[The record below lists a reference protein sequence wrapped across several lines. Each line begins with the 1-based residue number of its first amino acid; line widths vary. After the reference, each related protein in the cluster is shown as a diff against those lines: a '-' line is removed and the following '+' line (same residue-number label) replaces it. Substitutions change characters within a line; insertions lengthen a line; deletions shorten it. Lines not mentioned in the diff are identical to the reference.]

1 MGRKQLL
8 GWMVGSI
15 TINYIGRS
23 AMSIAGPDIAKQ
35 YGFSEAELGQIFAAF
50 WLGYAVMMWPSG
62 WLADRFGA
70 ARVLGICGLVTA
82 AALAG
87 NAGVSVL
94 FGFLALRL
102 AFGVF
107 SAVFYPACG
116 SLTLAF
122 PSEQFASV
130 QGLVGAGSNLGAAVA
145 PMLVLGLSRWWGWQG
160 AFLAVAGLTL
170 VFFVLWV
177 WRMPTAP
184 TAAPERREFLRLSR
198 PLVLLSLQYFCIS
211 YFYSFGDSWSFYYFR
226 EIRHFPEE
234 QSALFATLLQ
244 VAGGVMMPL
253 GGWLTDVMA
262 PRWGRVRPIFLGLAA
277 SGVMLAASTWMVS
290 PVAVLTLITAAYGLV
305 VACEGAFWW
314 AVLTNSADSPGA
326 GYGLA
331 NGIGNLA
338 QFAAPLLM
346 PWIAARWGWDAAV
359 WSVALAL
366 AGAAAFWVSTYSAS
380 WRPLRS
386 SS

>member
-1 MGRKQLL
+1 MERKQLL
-8 GWMVGSI
+8 AWMVGSI
-15 TINYIGRS
+15 AFNYIGRS
-23 AMSIAGPDIAKQ
+23 AMSVAGPDIARQ
-35 YGFSEAELGQIFAAF
+35 YGFSEVELGQIFAAF
-50 WLGYAVMMWPSG
+50 WLGYSLMMWPSG

-82 AALAG
+82 ATLAG
-87 NAGVSVL
+87 NAAASVL

-116 SLTLAF
+116 NLTLAF
-122 PSEQFASV
+122 PREQFATV
-130 QGLVGAGSNLGAAVA
+130 QGIVGAGSNLGAAVA

-160 AFLAVAGLTL
+160 AFLAIAGLTL
-170 VFFVLWV
+170 VYFGLWI
-177 WRMPTAP
+177 RKMPMPHT
-184 TAAPERREFLRLSR
+184 TAPERQEFLRLSR

-226 EIRHFPEE
+226 EIRRFPVE
-234 QSALFATLLQ
+234 QSVLFATLLQ

-253 GGWLTDVMA
+253 GGWLADRLA
-262 PRWGRVRPIFLGLAA
+262 PRLGRVRPIFAMLAA
-277 SGVMLAASTWMVS
+277 SSVMMAASTWMVG
-290 PVAVLTLITAAYGLV
+290 PAAVLALITAAYGLV

-331 NGIGNLA
+331 NGVGNVA
-338 QFAAPLLM
+338 QFFAPLSM
-346 PWIAARWGWDAAV
+346 PWIAARWRWDAAV

-366 AGAAAFWVSTYSAS
+366 AGATAFWASTYSAS
-380 WRPLRS
+380 WRPLQS